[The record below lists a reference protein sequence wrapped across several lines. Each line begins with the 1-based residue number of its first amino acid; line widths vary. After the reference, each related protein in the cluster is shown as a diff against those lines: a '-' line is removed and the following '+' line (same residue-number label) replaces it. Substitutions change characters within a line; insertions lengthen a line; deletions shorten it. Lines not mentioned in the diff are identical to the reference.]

1 MVCSIALE
9 VVGYCSLYTCYGG
22 VAEARARLVVIKS
35 AKIIS
40 TNQKKKEKSI

>member
-40 TNQKKKEKSI
+40 TNQKKKEKSV